1 MKEIV
6 AYMSERGVTTVRGK
20 KIDLRLICI
29 LVSCCFDKNER
40 THIMSEDNKQEAKPV
55 PQQTEKQANPFGNL
69 NPAEIP
75 TRLHTFSYQGGEK
88 EKEKGNN

>member
-1 MKEIV
+1 
-6 AYMSERGVTTVRGK
+6 
-20 KIDLRLICI
+20 
-29 LVSCCFDKNER
+29 
-40 THIMSEDNKQEAKPV
+40 MSEDNKQEAKLV

-75 TRLHTFSYQGGEK
+75 TRLHTFSYQGSEK